1 MKTVLNLRKYVEETL
16 GFKIHPVLWKKS
28 PSMPLLITDLYHLY
42 ESPFIDSRVIFIID
56 KGRDEITPA
65 SVKKHISM
73 IREKTGVDIVYV
85 KDTVSSFNRKRLIEQ
100 NVPFIIPGNQMYLP
114 MLGIDLR
121 EYFRKNIIEKTVFSP
136 STQVFLLSAI
146 INDNEQCSPKNA
158 AEKLGYSQMTLSRV
172 FDELEAAGIGV
183 HSISGKER
191 VLTFEHDKKALW
203 EKIKPYLQSPVKKRT
218 VFYGD
223 KTERMYSSGL
233 SALSVYSMIAEYR
246 PVYAVSSDTW
256 DKINRKPASGSQS
269 LKNEIEIEV
278 WKYDPGLLSTR
289 RIVDPFSL
297 YLCFK
302 DESDER
308 TQSAIDQMMENYKW

>member
-1 MKTVLNLRKYVEETL
+1 MKVVQNLRKYVEETL
-16 GFKIHPVLWKKS
+16 GIKIHPVLWKKS
-28 PSMPLLITDLYHLY
+28 RAMPLLITDMYHLY
-42 ESPFIDSRVIFIID
+42 ESPFIDSSVIFIID
-56 KGRDEITPA
+56 KGRDELTPA

-73 IREKTGVDIVYV
+73 IREKEGVDIVYV

-136 STQVFLLSAI
+136 STQLFLLSVI
-146 INDNEQCSPKNA
+146 INDNGQYCPRNA

-172 FDELEAAGIGV
+172 FDELEAAGIGA
-183 HSISGKER
+183 HTISGKER
-191 VLTFEHDKKALW
+191 FLTFENDKKALW

-223 KTERMYSSGL
+223 KTERMYLSGL
-233 SALSVYSMIAEYR
+233 SALSAYSMIAEIS

-256 DKINRKPASGSQS
+256 NEINRKSASGSQS

-278 WKYDPGLLSTR
+278 WKYDPGLFSR
-289 RIVDPFSL
+289 NGVVDPFSL

-302 DESDER
+302 DDSDER

>member
-1 MKTVLNLRKYVEETL
+1 MKVVQNLRKYVEETL
-16 GFKIHPVLWKKS
+16 GIKIHPVLWKKS
-28 PSMPLLITDLYHLY
+28 RAMPLLITDMYHLY
-42 ESPFIDSRVIFIID
+42 ESPFIDSSVIFIID
-56 KGRDEITPA
+56 KGRDELTPA

-73 IREKTGVDIVYV
+73 IREKEGVDIVYV

-146 INDNEQCSPKNA
+146 INDNGQYCPRNA

-172 FDELEAAGIGV
+172 FDELEAAGIGA
-183 HSISGKER
+183 HTISGKER
-191 VLTFEHDKKALW
+191 FLTFENDKKALW

-223 KTERMYSSGL
+223 KTERMYLSGL
-233 SALSVYSMIAEYR
+233 SALSAY
-246 PVYAVSSDTW
+246 
-256 DKINRKPASGSQS
+256 
-269 LKNEIEIEV
+269 
-278 WKYDPGLLSTR
+278 
-289 RIVDPFSL
+289 
-297 YLCFK
+297 
-302 DESDER
+302 
-308 TQSAIDQMMENYKW
+308 